1 MELKFKVLDLDTG
14 KVYEPEDIR
23 WVDIFSKS

>member
-14 KVYEPEDIR
+14 KSLFKIEKIGSIYDE
-23 WVDIFSKS
+23 K